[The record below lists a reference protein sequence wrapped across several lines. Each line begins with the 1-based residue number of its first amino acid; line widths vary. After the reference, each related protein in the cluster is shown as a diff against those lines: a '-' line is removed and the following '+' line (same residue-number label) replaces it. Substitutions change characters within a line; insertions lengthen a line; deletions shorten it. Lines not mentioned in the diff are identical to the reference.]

1 MTGFSDVESGD
12 IHNIMTV
19 GDSDKG
25 SPRVR
30 HDFLLSS
37 EIGLSPQTVYKL
49 AFEAAVKDGL
59 EISHLYHG
67 VRVYDTGSSIA
78 FMAALAG
85 YSAVGR
91 RTIPMFRSA
100 DGTHSHISES
110 PLAELGFTV
119 RSSLTQIQLA
129 IKELDPELQELIKK
143 QLRRVA

>member
-19 GDSDKG
+19 GDSDNGK
-25 SPRVR
+25 PRVR
-30 HDFLLSS
+30 HDFLIRS
-37 EIGLSPQTVYKL
+37 EVGLSPQATYKL
-49 AFEAAVKDGL
+49 VFEAAVKDGL

-85 YSAVGR
+85 YSAAGR
-91 RTIPMFRSA
+91 RTIPMFRGA
-100 DGTHSHISES
+100 DGTHSHMRES

-119 RSSLTQIQLA
+119 RSDMTQIFAA
-129 IKELDPELQELIKK
+129 IQEHDPEIQKLLKKRLQRI
-143 QLRRVA
+143 A